1 MPISVLHNLLRK
13 ILLQLCHC
21 YLCMKLFVILF
32 QYLAAAYLVD
42 LLIYPVGWRD
52 SAERR
57 S

>member
-32 QYLAAAYLVD
+32 QYLPAAYLVD